1 MVAEMWFVGVMQRI
15 SCTNIKMNKVVHQ
28 ETDEYYKLIRE
39 ILDYWTSYKENKFE
53 NLMKT
58 GKFNGKNAR
67 EDMATWKGK
76 QT

>member
-58 GKFNGKNAR
+58 GKFNGKSAR
-67 EDMATWKGK
+67 EMATWKGK